1 MLVTSLAG
9 LSLDHAPSYLNT
21 SNLDGLVSAPQAV
34 EILGV
39 SVKTLYRNSYV
50 YDDFPQPVKT
60 GRTVLYN
67 STALRTT

>member
-1 MLVTSLAG
+1 M
-9 LSLDHAPSYLNT
+9 
-21 SNLDGLVSAPQAV
+21 SAPQAV